1 MKSPVN
7 HGCRERGA
15 RLLARFA
22 PVVIAL
28 VLGPVLPAPAR
39 AEPFG
44 PYGLAIKTGEGAGG
58 FGAQLAYNFT
68 SHWQACA
75 GVGGASIPYI
85 LEFGHSRTDSYF
97 LMGKYFLHHLYFGAG
112 YSQKRTRVE
121 RSNKERLYRD
131 QGVEHGL
138 LTHLGYEFGN
148 RQGFFFST
156 SIGFLYI
163 PGGGGRTLI
172 AGEGPNVSEAKTAA
186 TGPSIGITLGHYFQG
201 LR

>member
-1 MKSPVN
+1 MKFR
-7 HGCRERGA
+7 H
-15 RLLARFA
+15 LARCA
-22 PVVIAL
+22 PLAIAL
-28 VLGPVLPAPAR
+28 ALGLLLHVPAR
-39 AEPFG
+39 AGTFG

-58 FGAQLAYNFT
+58 FGAQLAYNLT
-68 SHWQACA
+68 PHWQACA

-148 RQGFFFST
+148 RQGFYFST

-163 PGGGGRTLI
+163 PGGGDRKLS
-172 AGEGPNVSEAKTAA
+172 AGEGPNVSEANTAA

-201 LR
+201 FR

>member
-1 MKSPVN
+1 M
-7 HGCRERGA
+7 EA
-15 RLLARFA
+15 LLRCA
-22 PVVIAL
+22 PVAIAL
-28 VLGPVLPAPAR
+28 VLGPLLQAPAR
-39 AEPFG
+39 AQSFG

-58 FGAQLAYNFT
+58 FGAQVAYNVT
-68 SHWQACA
+68 PHLQACA

-121 RSNKERLYRD
+121 RSIKGRLYRD

-163 PGGGGRTLI
+163 PGGGDRKLT
-172 AGEGPNVSEAKTAA
+172 AGEGPDGYETNTAA
-186 TGPSIGITLGHYFQG
+186 TGPSIGITLGYYFVSM
-201 LR
+201 L